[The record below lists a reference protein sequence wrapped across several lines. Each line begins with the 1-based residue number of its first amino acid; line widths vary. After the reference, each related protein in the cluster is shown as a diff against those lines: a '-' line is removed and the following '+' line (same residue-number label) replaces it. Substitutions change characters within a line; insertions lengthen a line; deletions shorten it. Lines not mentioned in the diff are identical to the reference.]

1 MHVLS
6 VVITLFVLFSP
17 LNVLQASKV
26 LQTAGHEFRDA
37 VKYYLPKL
45 LLGPIW
51 HAFSYCENVK
61 LLLSLSPSQ
70 EDKES
75 FEQVHGLLKPLDSRL
90 REIVSTLPK

>member
-1 MHVLS
+1 MCAGNDQ
-6 VVITLFVLFSP
+6 FS
-17 LNVLQASKV
+17 LQASK
-26 LQTAGHEFRDA
+26 LLSAGHGFREA

-51 HAFSYCENVK
+51 HAFSYFEYVK

-75 FEQVHGLLKPLDSRL
+75 FEQVQGLLKPLECRL
-90 REIVSTLPK
+90 KEIVASLPK